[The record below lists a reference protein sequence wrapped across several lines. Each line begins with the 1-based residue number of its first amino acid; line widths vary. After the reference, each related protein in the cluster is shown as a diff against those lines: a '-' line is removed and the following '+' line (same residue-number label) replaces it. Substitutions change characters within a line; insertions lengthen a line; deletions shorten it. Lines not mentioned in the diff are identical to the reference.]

1 MAMQDTIP
9 GTSVVWWSCAFR
21 SKMQER
27 ERKGRGMRF
36 GKMQEAG
43 GELVFWFLRRIFRN
57 SALY

>member
-9 GTSVVWWSCAFR
+9 GTSIVWWSCAFR

-43 GELVFWFLRRIFRN
+43 GELVFWF
-57 SALY
+57 